1 MISREVHQQIQK
13 KIAEITKEIKDV
25 PKVYLDI
32 IELLGKEK
40 LHLLQ
45 VIYKREAGLKLRV
58 KREGSNIEEYYQI
71 KIKPNLPKE
80 EKELI
85 LLLTRANKVLAHP
98 HLRFTTYMPEIHI
111 SKEESTKHH
120 QDKSIKEMEETYE
133 KYRDKIKLPKE
144 NMYAKLLT

>member
-25 PKVYLDI
+25 PKVYSDI

-71 KIKPNLPKE
+71 KINPNLLKE
-80 EKELI
+80 AKELI
-85 LLLTRANKVLAHP
+85 LLLTRTNKVLAHSG
-98 HLRFTTYMPEIHI
+98 FTTYMPEIHI
-111 SKEESTKHH
+111 SEEESTKHH